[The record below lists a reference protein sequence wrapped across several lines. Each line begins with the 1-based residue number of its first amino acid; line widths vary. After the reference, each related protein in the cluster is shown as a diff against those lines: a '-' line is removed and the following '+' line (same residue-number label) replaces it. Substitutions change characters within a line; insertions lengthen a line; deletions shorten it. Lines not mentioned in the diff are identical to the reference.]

1 MLWQSSMQHL
11 SIALVVYISIDRPTC
26 EQQYTHDLLNGGITN
41 SANKT
46 SCETEVWG
54 VNVET
59 V

>member
-1 MLWQSSMQHL
+1 MQHL

-46 SCETEVWG
+46 SCETEV
-54 VNVET
+54 
-59 V
+59 